1 MSNKQVGFLGEELV
15 ARVLERRGHR
25 ILHRNYWTRWAEID
39 LLTQINAELWIVE
52 VKTRSTERFGTPQEA
67 VRSHKLG
74 KLRLLGRTLAQRA
87 EFEHL
92 TIRCVVA
99 AVTLTPAP
107 QVKLINVDVLAF
119 T

>member
-1 MSNKQVGFLGEELV
+1 MSNKQVGILGEQLV

-39 LLTQINAELWIVE
+39 LLTQINTELWIIE

-67 VRSHKLG
+67 VRSHKLA
-74 KLRLLGRTLAQRA
+74 KLRLFGRTLAQRA

-99 AVTLTPAP
+99 AVTLTPSP
-107 QVKLINVDVLAF
+107 RVKLINLEAL
-119 T
+119 TIT

>member
-1 MSNKQVGFLGEELV
+1 MGNRQVGILGEELV

-39 LLTQINAELWIVE
+39 LLTQKESELWIVE

-67 VRSHKLG
+67 VRPHKLA
-74 KLRLLGRTLAQRA
+74 KLRLLGRALAARA
-87 EFEHL
+87 EFQHL

-99 AVTLTPAP
+99 AVTLTPKP
-107 QVKLINVDVLAF
+107 QVRLINLE
-119 T
+119 TIY